1 LLVGEVLLVQAES
14 GEVVLVNPQP
24 DQLCEITRFVALS
37 SKTWNPPAL
46 AGEYLLVRND
56 KEAACFRVPIMP

>member
-1 LLVGEVLLVQAES
+1 LVGELILLMAENGEVLLIAPSPEDEKIVA
-14 GEVVLVNPQP
+14 
-24 DQLCEITRFVALS
+24 RFRALS

-56 KEAACFRVPIMP
+56 VEAVCFKLPFKPR